1 MNKRR
6 LSIDEIREI
15 VIPVAC
21 AYGVERVALFGSYA
35 RGDAKLSSDVDLHVD
50 KGSIK
55 GLFRLAGFQRE
66 LEEGLSLHVD
76 VLTTGSLGPIFLD
89 RIKREEIVLYEK

>member
-6 LSIDEIREI
+6 LSIDEIRDI
-15 VIPVAC
+15 VIPVAR

-66 LEEGLSLHVD
+66 LEEGLSVHCNYNRQRYRRLIG
-76 VLTTGSLGPIFLD
+76 TRTQSSITGFGQ
-89 RIKREEIVLYEK
+89 

>member
-6 LSIDEIREI
+6 LSIDEIRDI
-15 VIPVAC
+15 VIPVAR

-66 LEEGLSLHVD
+66 LEEGLSVHVD

-89 RIKREEIVLYEK
+89 RIKREEIVLYEQ